1 MAITSLPKT
10 YQVRNVIDAG
20 TAGTTKTYRVSI
32 GPLKTLRTSADV
44 EACFSISELLAV
56 NLEHPTIRVE
66 RTVVDI
72 LEQV

>member
-1 MAITSLPKT
+1 MAVTSIPKSL
-10 YQVRNVIDAG
+10 QVRNVIDAG

-32 GPLKTLRTSADV
+32 GPLKTGSVDAN
-44 EACFSISELLAV
+44 ACFAISELLAV

-66 RTVVDI
+66 RSTVDI

>member
-1 MAITSLPKT
+1 MAVTSIPKT
-10 YQVRNVIDAG
+10 LQVRNVIDAG

-32 GPLKTLRTSADV
+32 GPLKSSGVNT
-44 EACFSISELLAV
+44 EACFTISGLLAV

-66 RTVVDI
+66 RSTVDI

>member
-1 MAITSLPKT
+1 MAVTSLPKT

-32 GPLKTLRTSADV
+32 GPLKTSANA

>member
-1 MAITSLPKT
+1 MAVTSLPKS

-32 GPLKTLRTSADV
+32 GPLKNSANA

-66 RTVVDI
+66 RTVVDV